1 MCPSVRQED
10 WFRASHVQD
19 DEQAKYGALE
29 DYVEQHNLRVL
40 ALEPPPPAAG
50 DYTLPFLHAPAL

>member
-1 MCPSVRQED
+1 M
-10 WFRASHVQD
+10 QD

-50 DYTLPFLHAPAL
+50 DYALPFLHVPAL